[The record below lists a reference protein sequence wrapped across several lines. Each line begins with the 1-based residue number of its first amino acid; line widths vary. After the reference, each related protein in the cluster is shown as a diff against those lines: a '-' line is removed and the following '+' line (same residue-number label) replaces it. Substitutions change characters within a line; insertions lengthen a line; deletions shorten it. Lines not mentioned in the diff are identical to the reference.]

1 MEEGELSHVG
11 RGRRRVEEISCC
23 VDVLRGKGVPIYL
36 YGVGEV
42 KPPLEAPPLG
52 RAFP

>member
-11 RGRRRVEEISCC
+11 RGRRREEMCLKNYVC
-23 VDVLRGKGVPIYL
+23 MRGKGCPSIYM
-36 YGVGEV
+36 GEGEV
-42 KPPLEAPPLG
+42 KPPLEAPPPG